1 MLLFFHLVSI
11 LLNKIIFLLFFL
23 PRHSWI
29 FLEKIFYMPYFKEK
43 MNDCGIWSLG
53 CIVFEMS
60 GGIKPFCTNESG
72 KVVPRQNC
80 NW

>member
-1 MLLFFHLVSI
+1 MTV
-11 LLNKIIFLLFFL
+11 IFGA
-23 PRHSWI
+23 W
-29 FLEKIFYMPYFKEK
+29 
-43 MNDCGIWSLG
+43 D
-53 CIVFEMS
+53 IVFEMS